1 MTVSYLSDFSYRN
14 GLPIECK
21 FINWES
27 GKIVPPAHDVSSLL
41 ITNTTEE
48 TRQHHLHR
56 LLDLYYQ
63 SLSHELLESS
73 DFDIKSLLPRSEFEH
88 TSRSFLRTS
97 KLFNAL
103 HLSYCDLEAIKGLI
117 TDEILVTRE
126 DCYKVLGKLLGSSQY
141 RLKSYKEERFSEKC
155 GFLGDHKKLSLEIE
169 RSGKTERFS
178 FFVKGMPLE
187 PSQRKFV
194 EDVGLCRKETS
205 FFNDLVGMVKENGI
219 DLLDRVIP
227 KCYLALK
234 NELLIFEDLSA
245 RGFDKLYMRE
255 SYDFETVSLVLK
267 KIAAF
272 HASFLILEE
281 RLTATKEEKYRIIDH
296 FKEELSE
303 PFYNDTLISVKSI
316 LSSRRSSG
324 VTVDM
329 FCLNQEG
336 FKGFVASSIGKQPEQ
351 VKPSSRYRNT
361 VCHGDLWTNN
371 ILLKFDHQNNPID
384 CLLVDLQT
392 LRYNPPA
399 HDVMTFLYLTT
410 NRSFRTL
417 FMSQCLEIY
426 YQALSE
432 FLIQHQ
438 VEVADV
444 VSWEDFLG
452 SCREAKEFAVN
463 QSLTHFQ
470 NIMMTSEQVKEL
482 FADLEFGERHMFEDR
497 SEYVVKLCRD
507 DGEYREKLGEAVSDL
522 MEVYREQLLEKKM

>member
-1 MTVSYLSDFSYRN
+1 MLV
-14 GLPIECK
+14 
-21 FINWES
+21 
-27 GKIVPPAHDVSSLL
+27 A
-41 ITNTTEE
+41 NTTEE
-48 TRQHHLHR
+48 TRQHHLHY
-56 LLDLYYQ
+56 LLDHYYQ
-63 SLSHELLESS
+63 SLTRELLTSS
-73 DFDIKSLLPRSEFEH
+73 NVDIETLLPRSEFDL
-88 TSRSFLRTS
+88 TSRSFLRTA
-97 KLFNAL
+97 KLFDAL
-103 HLSYCDLEAIKGLI
+103 LQLQPSRDPDEHLDETIKGLI
-117 TDEILVTRE
+117 ANETLVTRE
-126 DCYKVLGKLLGSSQY
+126 DCYKVLGAHLGSSQY
-141 RLKSYKEERFSEKC
+141 RLKSCREERFSEKC
-155 GFLGDHKKLSLEIE
+155 GFLGDHKKLTLEIE
-169 RSGKTERFS
+169 RDGNAERLS
-178 FFVKGMPLE
+178 FFVKGMPME

-205 FFNDLVGMVKENGI
+205 FFNGLVRKVKENGI
-219 DLLDRVIP
+219 DLLDSVIP

-234 NELLIFEDLSA
+234 NELLIFEDLST

-255 SYDFETVSLVLK
+255 SYDLNTVSLILR

-281 RLTATKEEKYRIIDH
+281 RLTTTKAGKYRIIDH
-296 FKEELSE
+296 YKEELSE
-303 PFYNDTLISVKSI
+303 PFYNDTVISAKGN

-336 FKGFVASSIGKQPEQ
+336 FKDFVASSIGRQPEQ

-371 ILLKFDHQNNPID
+371 ILLKLDHQNSPVD

-399 HDVMTFLYLTT
+399 HDVMAFLYLTT
-410 NRSFRTL
+410 DRSFRAL

-426 YQALSE
+426 HRALSE
-432 FLIQHQ
+432 FLIQHR
-438 VEVADV
+438 VDVADV

-497 SEYVVKLCRD
+497 SEYVVKLCGD
-507 DGEYREKLGEAVSDL
+507 DGEYRDKLGEAVSDL
-522 MEVYREQLLEKKM
+522 MEVYQEQLLGRKM